1 MGVARQPRG
10 VIWLAQGAAMPNVDQ
25 IATIDGRHEQ
35 HPAALRSG
43 ARASRRYA
51 RYDHSWVWLLPVILL
66 LLVIGIYPF
75 LYNIWNSFR
84 EFNPM
89 TGRIE
94 PVGFENWQRLI
105 QEIVAPGG
113 RVRAALATTTIYVAS
128 ALAIE
133 FVLGLAIAVL
143 LNSGVWGAG
152 LWQSLMILPMV
163 VPPTVAAVMFK
174 VLENPDYGA
183 LSYYLQ
189 QIGITDKIE
198 PLLGGTGKYAIQAVL
213 IPDIWQW
220 TPFFVLIL
228 LAGLKALPSEPLEA
242 ARVDGAT
249 SWQTFW
255 TITLPMLRPMIA
267 VAVLFRLVDLLK
279 VFDYIFVLTSGGPGT
294 RTEVISFYAYQ
305 RSFTTIEWGYGS
317 VLGLLIF
324 VLAILVANLFVRVFK
339 IGW

>member
-1 MGVARQPRG
+1 MA
-10 VIWLAQGAAMPNVDQ
+10 NVDH
-25 IATIDGRHEQ
+25 TSVLDS
-35 HPAALRSG
+35 PRS
-43 ARASRRYA
+43 AQDVVWRPVTRTTRRYLT
-51 RYDHSWVWLLPVILL
+51 SEGPLLWLLPMVLL
-66 LLVIGIYPF
+66 LLFIGVYPL
-75 LYNIWNSFR
+75 LYNVWNSFR

-89 TGRIE
+89 IGRVE
-94 PVGFENWQRLI
+94 PVGLENWQRLI
-105 QEIVAPGG
+105 QELTAPNG
-113 RVRAALATTTIYVAS
+113 RARESLITTAQYVAL

-143 LNSGVWGAG
+143 LNSGVWAAG
-152 LWQSLMILPMV
+152 FWQSVMILPMV

-189 QIGITDKIE
+189 QVGITDKVE
-198 PLLGGTGKYAIQAVL
+198 PLLGGTGRYALAAVL
-213 IPDIWQW
+213 IPDVWQW

-228 LAGLKALPSEPLEA
+228 LAGLKALPQEPLEA
-242 ARVDGAT
+242 SQVDGANA
-249 SWQTFW
+249 WQTFW
-255 TITLPMLRPMIA
+255 NVTLPMLRPMIA

-317 VLGLLIF
+317 VLGLLIL
-324 VLAILVANLFVRVFK
+324 VIAIVVANIYIRIFK
-339 IGW
+339 VAW

>member
-1 MGVARQPRG
+1 MTNADRV
-10 VIWLAQGAAMPNVDQ
+10 
-25 IATIDGRHEQ
+25 
-35 HPAALRSG
+35 AALEGRADSYP
-43 ARASRRYA
+43 AREQLQARGGRRLLSSDRA
-51 RYDHSWVWLLPVILL
+51 WVWLLPVVLL
-66 LLVIGIYPF
+66 LLAIGIYPF

-94 PVGFENWQRLI
+94 PVGLENWQRLVS
-105 QEIVAPGG
+105 EIVEPAG
-113 RVRAALATTTIYVAS
+113 RVRGALWTTAVYVVS
-128 ALAIE
+128 ALAVE
-133 FVLGLAIAVL
+133 FALGLGIAVL
-143 LNSGVWGAG
+143 LNSGVWLAG
-152 LWQSLMILPMV
+152 LWQALLILPMV

-183 LSYYLQ
+183 FSYYLQ
-189 QIGITDKIE
+189 QIGITDKVE
-198 PLLGGTGKYAIQAVL
+198 PLLGGTGKYALQAVL

-228 LAGLKALPSEPLEA
+228 LAGLKAIPSEPLEA
-242 ARVDGAT
+242 SQVDGA
-249 SWQTFW
+249 SAWQTFW
-255 TITLPMLRPMIA
+255 HVTLPMLRPMIA

-324 VLAILVANLFVRVFK
+324 VLALVVANLFVRVFK
-339 IGW
+339 VAW

>member
-1 MGVARQPRG
+1 MTNADRV
-10 VIWLAQGAAMPNVDQ
+10 
-25 IATIDGRHEQ
+25 
-35 HPAALRSG
+35 AALEGRADSYP
-43 ARASRRYA
+43 AREQLQARGGRRLLSSDRA
-51 RYDHSWVWLLPVILL
+51 WVWLLPVVLL
-66 LLVIGIYPF
+66 LLAIGIYPF

-94 PVGFENWQRLI
+94 PVGLENWQRLVS
-105 QEIVAPGG
+105 EIVEPAG
-113 RVRAALATTTIYVAS
+113 RVRGALWTTAVYVVS
-128 ALAIE
+128 ALAVE
-133 FVLGLAIAVL
+133 FALGLGIAVL
-143 LNSGVWGAG
+143 LNSGVWLAG
-152 LWQSLMILPMV
+152 LWQALLILPMV

-174 VLENPDYGA
+174 VLENSDYGA

-189 QIGITDKIE
+189 QIGITDKVE
-198 PLLGGTGKYAIQAVL
+198 PLLGGTGKYALQAVL

-228 LAGLKALPSEPLEA
+228 LAGLKAIPSEPLEA
-242 ARVDGAT
+242 SQVDGA
-249 SWQTFW
+249 SAWQTFW
-255 TITLPMLRPMIA
+255 HVTLPMLRPMIA
-267 VAVLFRLVDLLK
+267 VAMLFRLVDLLK

-324 VLAILVANLFVRVFK
+324 VLAIVVANLFVRVFK
-339 IGW
+339 VAW

>member
-1 MGVARQPRG
+1 MA
-10 VIWLAQGAAMPNVDQ
+10 NVDQ
-25 IATIDGRHEQ
+25 IGALESRHEM
-35 HPAALRSG
+35 HPAVSQRMRPV
-43 ARASRRYA
+43 ARWLLSSDRPLI
-51 RYDHSWVWLLPVILL
+51 WLLPVVLL
-66 LLVIGIYPF
+66 LLAIGIYPF
-75 LYNIWNSFR
+75 VYNIWNSFR

-89 TGRIE
+89 TGSVE
-94 PVGFENWQRLI
+94 PVGFENWQRLF
-105 QEIVAPGG
+105 QELVEPGG
-113 RVRAALATTTIYVAS
+113 RVRAALGTTAMYVAS

-133 FVLGLAIAVL
+133 FTLGLAIAVL

-174 VLENPDYGA
+174 VLENADYGA
-183 LSYYLQ
+183 LAYYLQ
-189 QIGITDKIE
+189 QVGFTDKVE
-198 PLLGGTGKYAIQAVL
+198 PLLGGTGKYAMQAVL

-228 LAGLKALPSEPLEA
+228 LAGLKALPDEPLEA
-242 ARVDGAT
+242 SRVDGAT

-255 TITLPMLRPMIA
+255 NVTFPMLRPMIA

-324 VLAILVANLFVRVFK
+324 VLAIAVANLFVRVFK
-339 IGW
+339 VSW

>member
-1 MGVARQPRG
+1 MTNADR
-10 VIWLAQGAAMPNVDQ
+10 AA
-25 IATIDGRHEQ
+25 TFEGRREP
-35 HPAALRSG
+35 HPAQARESG
-43 ARASRRYA
+43 RGSRRFLSFDRA
-51 RYDHSWVWLLPVILL
+51 WVWLLPVVLL
-66 LLVIGIYPF
+66 LLAIGVYPF
-75 LYNIWNSFR
+75 VYNIWNSFR

-94 PVGFENWQRLI
+94 PVGLENWQRLVS
-105 QEIVAPGG
+105 EIVAPSG
-113 RVRAALATTTIYVAS
+113 RVRGALWTTAVYVVS
-128 ALAIE
+128 ALDIE
-133 FVLGLAIAVL
+133 FLLGLAIAVL
-143 LNSGVWGAG
+143 LNSGIWLAG
-152 LWQSLMILPMV
+152 LWQALLILPMV

-183 LSYYLQ
+183 LAYYLQ
-189 QIGITDKIE
+189 QAGITDKVE
-198 PLLGGTGKYAIQAVL
+198 PLLGGTGKYALQAVL

-228 LAGLKALPSEPLEA
+228 LAGLKAIPHEPLEA
-242 ARVDGAT
+242 SQVDGA
-249 SWQTFW
+249 SAWQTFW
-255 TITLPMLRPMIA
+255 NVTLPMLRPMIA

-324 VLAILVANLFVRVFK
+324 VLAIGVANVFVRVFK
-339 IGW
+339 VDW

>member
-1 MGVARQPRG
+1 MTNADRM
-10 VIWLAQGAAMPNVDQ
+10 AALE
-25 IATIDGRHEQ
+25 GRHELN
-35 HPAALRSG
+35 ASR
-43 ARASRRYA
+43 ARAESRGGR
-51 RYDHSWVWLLPVILL
+51 RFISSDRVWVWLLPVVLL
-66 LLVIGIYPF
+66 LLAIGIYPF

-94 PVGFENWQRLI
+94 PVGLENWQRLVS
-105 QEIVAPGG
+105 EIVEPSG
-113 RVRAALATTTIYVAS
+113 RVRGALWTTAVYVIS

-133 FVLGLAIAVL
+133 FVLGLGIAVL
-143 LNSGVWGAG
+143 LNSGVWLAG
-152 LWQSLMILPMV
+152 LWQALLILPMV

-183 LSYYLQ
+183 LAYYLQ
-189 QIGITDKIE
+189 QAGITDKVE
-198 PLLGGTGKYAIQAVL
+198 PLLGGTGKYALQAVL

-220 TPFFVLIL
+220 TPFFILIL
-228 LAGLKALPSEPLEA
+228 LAGLKAIPHEPLEA
-242 ARVDGAT
+242 SQVDGA
-249 SWQTFW
+249 SAWQTFW
-255 TITLPMLRPMIA
+255 LVTLPMLRPMIA

-324 VLAILVANLFVRVFK
+324 VLAIAVASLFVRVFK
-339 IGW
+339 VGW